1 MANDNGFFCGL
12 RNCRRQSFCNGFSVD
27 RRYNPN
33 VLINKNDELRF
44 FGIRRFLYSIFLFAQ
59 IIILCE
65 KIMLSHMLKGITYK
79 NTFCQYYNKY
89 KICYIYVVILWTK
102 SRLLKKGSSGEMTD
116 TRFFPFESRKRPQKS
131 STPYHRK
138 PTVHAMSLS
147 TSCWIGR

>member
-33 VLINKNDELRF
+33 VLIKKTTNSDFRNSPF
-44 FGIRRFLYSIFLFAQ
+44 FLYSIFPFAQ
-59 IIILCE
+59 FIISCE
-65 KIMLSHMLKGITYK
+65 KMLSHMLKSITYK

-102 SRLLKKGSSGEMTD
+102 SWLLKKGSSGEMTD

-131 STPYHRK
+131 STPYRRK

-147 TSCWIGR
+147 ISCWIGR